1 MLSPSRSSLLRFSSL
16 VRRLGLETCV
26 RIPVCGHVIVFGV
39 RGDTVDEI
47 IGDLELALAGVGAGG
62 LAAECACVD
71 VEAGE
76 PECGGDVLHVG
87 RRERRFISEP
97 YVPVVVSHTALFVEL
112 GICYSA
118 SFNEI
123 STYVDD
129 SLAVF
134 GDFIS
139 GNASHAQHGTQLR
152 RICKE
157 YLIE

>member
-1 MLSPSRSSLLRFSSL
+1 MS
-16 VRRLGLETCV
+16 VIRRLAFHVTILIYV
-26 RIPVCGHVIVFGV
+26 RGHVIVFGV
-39 RGDTVDEI
+39 RGDTADEI
-47 IGDLELALAGVGAGG
+47 IGDPGFALAGLVGSCGIAAQGAG
-62 LAAECACVD
+62 VD

-76 PECGGDVLHVG
+76 PECEGDVLHVG
-87 RRERRFISEP
+87 RCERRFISEP

-157 YLIE
+157 YSIE